1 MELRDKLKK
10 LVNAYGVSGNEYDVS
25 AIAAELLRPYV
36 DEVDVDGF
44 GNVTGIRRCGIPGAK
59 KVMLDAHLDQ
69 IGFLVTEITDE
80 GFLRFMGMGVDQ
92 RMLLGSEL
100 TVLTHT
106 GKRLPGVVAAMPP
119 HLQNPGDNKKSV
131 PIDKMVVDIG
141 MTGEQAKK
149 EVRIGDYMAF
159 AGDAMDLLG
168 DVVCG
173 KSMDDRA
180 CFVCILHALELLR
193 DKPLAVDLII
203 TGTTKEEIGGHGA
216 QTRAW
221 HERPDLAIAI
231 DVCHAKTPDAGP
243 GDRVHEFGGGAVVT
257 VGINSNPH
265 FARRMME
272 VARAKQ
278 IPYQVDA
285 APSHTGT
292 NAWPIQVVAE
302 GITTLVVSL
311 PLKYMHS
318 PVEMLCMRDVEHVG
332 ALLAAFVEDLKEG
345 QL

>member
-1 MELRDKLKK
+1 MELRDKMKK
-10 LVNAYGVSGNEYDVS
+10 LVNAYGVSGCEYEVS

-36 DEVDVDGF
+36 DKVDVDGF
-44 GNVTGIRRCGIPGAK
+44 GNVTGIRSCGIPGAK

-69 IGFLVTEITDE
+69 IGFLVTEVTDE

-100 TVLTHT
+100 TVLTQS
-106 GKRLPGVVAAMPP
+106 GEKLPGIVAAIPP

-131 PIDKMVVDIG
+131 PISEMVVDIG
-141 MTGEQAKK
+141 MTGPQAREK
-149 EVRIGDYMAF
+149 VRVGDYMAF
-159 AGDAMDLLG
+159 ANDAIDLLG

-180 CFVCILHALELLR
+180 CFCCILHALELLQG
-193 DKPLAVDLII
+193 KKLGVDLII
-203 TGTTKEEIGGHGA
+203 TGTTKEEVGGHGA
-216 QTRAW
+216 VTRAW
-221 HERPDLAIAI
+221 HEKPDLAIAI

-243 GDRVHEFGGGAVVT
+243 GDSVHDFGGGAVVT
-257 VGINSNPH
+257 VGANSNPLL
-265 FARRMME
+265 ARRMME
-272 VARAKQ
+272 VARAKK
-278 IPYQVDA
+278 IPYQADA
-285 APSHTGT
+285 APAHTGT
-292 NAWPIQVVAE
+292 NAWGIQTVDA

-318 PVEMLCMRDVEHVG
+318 PVEMLCMSDVKNVG